1 MVKRKFS
8 DYKDKRKVN
17 AWCPSNPK
25 TPEDYSLCSNDKFK
39 FICFDCNHTISIS
52 LNHIFEGKWC
62 GYCSGRYLCGESD
75 CNTCYE
81 KSFAY
86 HHPEKSLE
94 WSSRNKLKPNQVKKS
109 IGKKFWFDCSVC
121 NHSYQMTLNNIHNGE
136 GCRYCGGKY
145 ICENLDCVVCHEKT
159 FAFLS
164 PERSKDWSEKNE
176 KGPDRVF
183 NSSNDMFLF
192 ICKKC
197 NHEYDMCANDAK
209 DSNGLGCPY
218 CTNHRLCPDS
228 KNCYTCYTKS
238 FGSFN
243 PEKVACWSTKN
254 IGTPSQYFMYTDKK
268 VIFDCHTCKK
278 EFRIMLYCVT
288 HRLQWCRGCCQSRNK
303 SMEKLFNVL
312 GDIDNIKILTEVKVV
327 CEGRSL
333 FWDMVI
339 IINNNRKIYIESD
352 GAQHFTLKGMTGV
365 RRGKESIDI
374 FIDQRKRDLLKEEYI
389 YKNGGLLFRFSY
401 RQTKEI
407 PSLVELM
414 LQYSEKGVHG
424 VVYLDPLLY
433 KNWEPITRDDIVVL

>member
-8 DYKDKRKVN
+8 ECKKSSK
-17 AWCPSNPK
+17 
-25 TPEDYSLCSNDKFK
+25 
-39 FICFDCNHTISIS
+39 
-52 LNHIFEGKWC
+52 
-62 GYCSGRYLCGESD
+62 YLCGESD

-81 KSFAY
+81 RSFAR
-86 HHPEKSLE
+86 HHPNKSLE
-94 WSSRNKLKPNQVKKS
+94 WSSRNTLKPYQVKKS
-109 IGKKFWFDCSVC
+109 SHDDFYFVCSIC
-121 NHSYQMTLNNIHNGE
+121 GHEYHMSLHSINNGS
-136 GCRYCGGKY
+136 GCKYCGGTFL
-145 ICENLDCVVCHEKT
+145 CENLECVVCHKKT

-183 NSSNDMFLF
+183 NSSHDMLWFN
-192 ICKKC
+192 CKQC
-197 NHEYDMCANDAK
+197 NHEYDMYAFHANDSA
-209 DSNGLGCPY
+209 GVGCPY
-218 CTNHRLCPDS
+218 CANYRLCPDS
-228 KNCYTCYTKS
+228 KNCHSCYTKS
-238 FGSFN
+238 FASFD
-243 PEKVACWSTKN
+243 PEKVACLSVKN
-254 IGTPSQYFMYTDKK
+254 LRSPSQYLMNSHEF
-268 VIFDCHTCKK
+268 VLFDCHTCKK
-278 EFRIMLYCVT
+278 EFEIRMDSVT
-288 HRLQWCRGCCQSRNK
+288 QQLQWCKRCCLNK
-303 SMEKLFNVL
+303 NKNMKKLFKVL
-312 GDIDNIKILTEVKVV
+312 DDIDNIEILTEVKVV

-352 GAQHFTLKGMTGV
+352 GAQHFTLKGMTRL
-365 RRGKESIDI
+365 RRGKESIDS

-433 KNWEPITRDDIVVL
+433 KNWEPITRDDIV